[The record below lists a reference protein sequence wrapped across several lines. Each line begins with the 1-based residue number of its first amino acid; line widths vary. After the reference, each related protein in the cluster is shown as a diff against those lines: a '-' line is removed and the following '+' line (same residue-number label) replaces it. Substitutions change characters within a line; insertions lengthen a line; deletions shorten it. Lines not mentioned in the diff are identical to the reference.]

1 MPTQDFTVGQ
11 WITHAHDRF
20 MSLNYTRY
28 PIAIVRGRGC
38 ELYDADGRRYLDLF
52 AGFGAGILGHCHPD
66 LVEAVIEQA
75 RTLWHVGNL
84 LHTQPQ
90 TLLAER
96 IAKHGFGGRSFFCHS
111 GADANEAA
119 IKLARLYGKAHP
131 GPGGVKRFKIITALG
146 SFHGR
151 SFGTMVATGQNKVRE
166 GFEPLLEGFSH
177 VPFNDLEA
185 LRAAIDDQTV
195 AVMLEPIQGEG
206 GVNIPDDDYLLKV
219 RRLCRERDVLLIAD
233 EVWTG
238 CGRTGKYFAY
248 QHWIHR
254 RDESPDIMTLAK
266 GVGGGLPVGV
276 MCARPEIA
284 ELYNAR
290 TQGGVK
296 HATTLGGN
304 CIAMAAAHM
313 LFQVLERDR
322 LVDHAASLGKYA
334 LDRMR
339 RWVREIPAVKAARGR
354 GLFLGL
360 EIDPNA
366 HGAWFKAG
374 ADVVGRCLEHGLL
387 INAAQQSI
395 LRLAPPL
402 IIDREQLDE
411 GLDLLE
417 SILRGS
423 A

>member
-1 MPTQDFTVGQ
+1 MPTTDFTVGQ

-20 MSLNYTRY
+20 MTLNYPRY
-28 PIAIVRGRGC
+28 SIAMVRGRGC

-52 AGFGAGILGHCHPD
+52 AGFGAGVLGHCHPD
-66 LVEAVIEQA
+66 LVEAVTEQA

-96 IAKHGFGGRSFFCHS
+96 VAKHGFGGRSFFCHS

-119 IKLARLYGKAHP
+119 IKLARLYGQAHP
-131 GPGGVKRFKIITALG
+131 SENGKPRYKIITATG

-151 SFGTMVATGQNKVRE
+151 SFGTMMATGQPKVSA
-166 GFEPLLEGFSH
+166 GFEPTLEGFSH
-177 VPFNDLEA
+177 VPFGDINA
-185 LRAAIDDQTV
+185 LTAAIDDETV

-206 GVNIPDDDYLLKV
+206 GVIVPKENYWLDV
-219 RRLCRERDVLLIAD
+219 RRLCRERNILLIAD

-238 CGRTGKYFAY
+238 CGRTGEFFAY
-248 QHWIHR
+248 QHWAHQR
-254 RDESPDIMTLAK
+254 SDAPDIMTLAK

-276 MCARPEIA
+276 MCARLEVA
-284 ELYNAR
+284 DLYNCR
-290 TQGGVK
+290 THGGVK

-313 LFQVLERDR
+313 VFQVLERDG
-322 LVDHAASLGKYA
+322 LVSHARALGNYA
-334 LDRMR
+334 MSRMN
-339 RWVREIPAVKAARGR
+339 RWVEEFDYVKTARGR

-360 EIDPNA
+360 RLDPDA
-366 HGAWFKAG
+366 PGAWFKSG
-374 ADVVGRCLEHGLL
+374 AEIVDKCLEHSVL
-387 INAAQQSI
+387 INAAQQNV

-402 IIDREQLDE
+402 IIDREMLDE
-411 GLDLLE
+411 GLDVIE
-417 SILRGS
+417 RVLREGS
-423 A
+423 